1 MLIVLLQRSCAVN
14 SLTNDGDHVLHL
26 LLANLPPAAE
36 TEQQKYLDA
45 LGALR
50 KKLVNVAVQ
59 NALGNTPL
67 HTAAIQGNELG
78 VKWLLK
84 EAPDAKALCDVP
96 NLKGETA
103 LHFAVAAKRFTIVRS
118 LLNHG
123 ASPTIVASPAS
134 TLAPGQS
141 PLDYANQ
148 HCPDMVGLL
157 GSSTTRVRASSK
169 APQIEASPQ
178 VDDQEDDEEDVVEFY
193 AANAKSHVRIP
204 RVIASGFGWF

>member
-1 MLIVLLQRSCAVN
+1 VLIVLLQRSCAVN

-141 PLDYANQ
+141 PLD
-148 HCPDMVGLL
+148 
-157 GSSTTRVRASSK
+157 SSK

-193 AANAKSHVRIP
+193 AANAKSHVRISH
-204 RVIASGFGWF
+204 VIASGFGWF